1 MTIKALALAAALAA
15 LTATSGLA
23 ATVQLNVVGGQ
34 LLGASNVDVNGTL
47 YDVEFV
53 DGTCIALFDGCEK
66 ASNFAFTTSSQA
78 QAATESLSNS
88 VFLNG
93 PLGNFDSNPLL
104 TAGISFGGIGLV
116 LTPYRIDSTV
126 TIVVDVYAFANGGT
140 LSGGRDISLPT
151 ISTRFLDL
159 STLDD
164 SVYARFS
171 PTPVPAVPLPAAGF
185 MLIAGLAGL
194 GVLSRRRRPAAAD

>member
-66 ASNFAFTTSSQA
+66 TSNFAFTTSSQA
-78 QAATESLSNS
+78 QAAAESLSNS

-126 TIVVDVYAFANGGT
+126 TIVDVYAFANGGT

-159 STLDD
+159 STLDN

-194 GVLSRRRRPAAAD
+194 GALSRRRTPAPSD